1 MSAPDAI
8 LASALNA
15 CAWVCV
21 CFHCMSSSVIYC
33 GRGADCVI
41 LQTSKWCCSDEDLPT
56 LQITAQINT
65 GWTLGGCQRKQPQ
78 FLHLSVSSVSQY
90 VSLKIY
96 SEMGQYVLCATIAV
110 CVCVYVHVC
119 LYRCS
124 CLSVVWG
131 NTHTRSHT
139 SSYSLRGLAA
149 YYESLVGEWRENKR
163 PTTLKWQHR
172 AQTGRFTSLIPA
184 HKDLKE
190 LSMWLRET
198 TSIIQKC
205 LNVCWRM

>member
-1 MSAPDAI
+1 M
-8 LASALNA
+8 
-15 CAWVCV
+15 
-21 CFHCMSSSVIYC
+21 
-33 GRGADCVI
+33 
-41 LQTSKWCCSDEDLPT
+41 
-56 LQITAQINT
+56 NT
-65 GWTLGGCQRKQPQ
+65 GRVSEETTPISTSQC
-78 FLHLSVSSVSQY
+78 FLSVSICVIENLFWNGSICFVRY
-90 VSLKIY
+90 Y
-96 SEMGQYVLCATIAV
+96 SCL

>member
-96 SEMGQYVLCATIAV
+96 SEMCQYVLCATIAV

-119 LYRCS
+119 VCIAAPV
-124 CLSVVWG
+124 CLWCEG
-131 NTHTRSHT
+131 THTHAHT
-139 SSYSLRGLAA
+139 PPPIAWG
-149 YYESLVGEWRENKR
+149 V
-163 PTTLKWQHR
+163 
-172 AQTGRFTSLIPA
+172 
-184 HKDLKE
+184 
-190 LSMWLRET
+190 
-198 TSIIQKC
+198 
-205 LNVCWRM
+205 

>member
-1 MSAPDAI
+1 MRICPHCRLLLRLTQDEHWEGVRGNNPNFYISVFPQCLNMCHWKFI
-8 LASALNA
+8 LCDYYSCL
-15 CAWVCV
+15 CVCV
-21 CFHCMSSSVIYC
+21 CA
-33 GRGADCVI
+33 R
-41 LQTSKWCCSDEDLPT
+41 
-56 LQITAQINT
+56 
-65 GWTLGGCQRKQPQ
+65 
-78 FLHLSVSSVSQY
+78 
-90 VSLKIY
+90 
-96 SEMGQYVLCATIAV
+96 
-110 CVCVYVHVC
+110 VC
-119 LYRCS
+119 LYHCS

-198 TSIIQKC
+198 TSII
-205 LNVCWRM
+205 L

>member
-78 FLHLSVSSVSQY
+78 FLHLSVSSVSQCVIENLFWN
-90 VSLKIY
+90 VSICFVRYY
-96 SEMGQYVLCATIAV
+96 SCL
-110 CVCVYVHVC
+110 CVCMCTCVCIAAPVC
-119 LYRCS
+119 LWCE
-124 CLSVVWG
+124 G
-131 NTHTRSHT
+131 THTHAHT
-139 SSYSLRGLAA
+139 PPPIAWG
-149 YYESLVGEWRENKR
+149 V
-163 PTTLKWQHR
+163 
-172 AQTGRFTSLIPA
+172 
-184 HKDLKE
+184 
-190 LSMWLRET
+190 
-198 TSIIQKC
+198 
-205 LNVCWRM
+205 

>member
-1 MSAPDAI
+1 MRICPHCRLLLRLTQDEHWEGVRGNNPNFYISVFPQC
-8 LASALNA
+8 LN
-15 CAWVCV
+15 
-21 CFHCMSSSVIYC
+21 
-33 GRGADCVI
+33 
-41 LQTSKWCCSDEDLPT
+41 
-56 LQITAQINT
+56 
-65 GWTLGGCQRKQPQ
+65 
-78 FLHLSVSSVSQY
+78 

-96 SEMGQYVLCATIAV
+96 SEMCQYVLCATIAV